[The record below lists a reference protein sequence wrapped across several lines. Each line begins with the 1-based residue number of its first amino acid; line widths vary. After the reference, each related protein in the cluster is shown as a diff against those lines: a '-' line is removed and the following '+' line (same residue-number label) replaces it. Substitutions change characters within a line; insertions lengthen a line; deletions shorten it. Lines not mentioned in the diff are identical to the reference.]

1 MIRKWILLP
10 VIFIVC
16 QVLIIQYSQSQSII
30 WATKDIELLAPKI
43 EVPVSEAEEI
53 PEEDNWEE
61 LEEDE
66 SSEQIDE
73 NKTKGLILELEKLE
87 DVKNPVEKFTLLTES
102 FEEQGKLP
110 PRTTELLRSVLD
122 GDTKAIAELCDILSK
137 DQSTT
142 QVDCATIPDQTNDTQ
157 GDIVEY
163 GHIIAQIAIQIL
175 EATKAKWG
183 FAFEWLFIELKCQ

>member
-1 MIRKWILLP
+1 LLP

-30 WATKDIELLAPKI
+30 CATKDIELLAPKI

-53 PEEDNWEE
+53 PEEDNGEE

-175 EATKAKWG
+175 EATKAK
-183 FAFEWLFIELKCQ
+183 